1 MKRTLSLLVAL
12 ALVFTMIPAVF
23 AADNKEDIDMDGL
36 TQGMEIDNPTP
47 AEIDKPYTTTWLT
60 FTSEEGGEAHGVHY
74 FVITA
79 DEDGN
84 LELTVDANGTVALEG
99 VTANDDGT
107 YPVEAGK
114 KYIVVVTKD
123 AEATEESTWSATYI
137 APHVHAAATYT
148 NNGDGT
154 HKVICECGEVVTAS
168 EAHNFVEGTCVCGAT
183 KEPETVYSV
192 TDNLESL
199 SLEGAV
205 RLRQYWGFPGLTREQ
220 VDANEPYMVVTSSNA
235 TEYETY
241 NVPLVYSGL
250 YSGEVE
256 YYGFTNGIPASR
268 LVRDVTMQAF
278 VTVDGVT
285 YASEVK
291 VCGVLDYCER
301 QFAKAATTK
310 NEKLKTTLVALLN
323 YASEAQKNF
332 KHDSDNLLNANL
344 PEYVE
349 KYNLNE
355 SYLELNW
362 NDNYLTALDA
372 IDANMEANFASTG
385 TITDNDCSL
394 SLEGAISIRYYWGI
408 DNSTGKFTD
417 SAAEMYFW
425 TLADY
430 AKLKAAGTPLSK
442 ENASY
447 SVPHNKLSYSSKY
460 GYEYDFF
467 SQQIPSNELGNTLY
481 AVMCVTDSDGVEHC
495 SGLKVYS
502 PETFAKKKLNDSKL
516 GAVMKW
522 MVVYGERAT
531 ANFAK

>member
-23 AADNKEDIDMDGL
+23 ATDGGDPNIEMDQLVPG
-36 TQGMEIDNPTP
+36 TQMNPETAEIGQDYTTEWVVHYYEITP
-47 AEIDKPYTTTWLT
+47 ADAGKLQ
-60 FTSEEGGEAHGVHY
+60 
-74 FVITA
+74 
-79 DEDGN
+79 
-84 LELTVDANGTVALEG
+84 LTVENGSIAVQGEELSENLIFDA
-99 VTANDDGT
+99 TANTT
-107 YPVEAGK
+107 YTV
-114 KYIVVVTKD
+114 IVTKAAD
-123 AEATEESTWSATYI
+123 ATANPTWSAAVHTHTETY
-137 APHVHAAATYT
+137 AD
-148 NNGDGT
+148 NEDGT
-154 HKVICECGEVVTAS
+154 HKVACSVCQETLEAS
-168 EAHNFVEGTCVCGAT
+168 VEHTFVDGTCACGAT
-183 KEPETVYSV
+183 KEPETVYSI

-205 RLRQYWGFPGLTREQ
+205 RLRQYWGFPGLTQ
-220 VDANEPYMVVTSSNA
+220 AQIDVNNPYMVVTSSNA

-241 NVPLVYSGL
+241 NVPLVYYGIN
-250 YSGEVE
+250 GGAPE

-291 VCGVLDYCER
+291 VCSVLDYCER
-301 QFAKAATTK
+301 QFAKSATTK

-332 KHDSDNLLNANL
+332 KHDADNLLNAKL

-362 NDNYLTALDA
+362 KDEYLTALDA
-372 IDANMEANFASTG
+372 IDANMAANFESTG

-394 SLEGAISIRYYWGI
+394 SLEGAISVRYYWGI
-408 DNSTGKFTD
+408 DNATGKFTD
-417 SAAEMYFW
+417 STAEMYFW
-425 TLADY
+425 TKEKY
-430 AKLKAAGTPLSK
+430 AELKAAGTPLSK
-442 ENASY
+442 ENKSY
-447 SVPHNKLSYSSKY
+447 SVTFNKLSYSSKY

-467 SQQIPSNELGNTLY
+467 SEQIPSNQLGNTLY
-481 AVMCVTDSDGVEHC
+481 SVMCVTDSDGVEHC
-495 SGLKVYS
+495 SGVKVYS
-502 PETFAKKKLNDSKL
+502 PETFALKKLNDAKL
-516 GAVMKW
+516 GTVMKW